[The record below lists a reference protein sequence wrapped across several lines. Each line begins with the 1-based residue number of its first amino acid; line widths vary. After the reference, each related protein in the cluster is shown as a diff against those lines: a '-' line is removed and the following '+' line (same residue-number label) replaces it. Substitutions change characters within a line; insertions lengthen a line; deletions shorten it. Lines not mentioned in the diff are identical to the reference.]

1 MQRDILFDL
10 RMAKQER
17 GLGLYGI
24 VVRQHG
30 EVIAQHRWRSDDRV
44 LLYSVSKTFTSMA
57 AGIAMD
63 EGHFRLEDKVV
74 DFFPEYV
81 PSNAG
86 AYLKQMTVRDLLCMG
101 SGHAECPITSAQQR
115 GETPQDFIKL
125 FMEAPV
131 VYQPG
136 THYLYDNG
144 ATYMVSA
151 IISKTTGQTTRDY
164 LMPRVFDPLNI
175 YNPQWNS
182 CPKGISEGYSGLFL
196 KTEELSRFGQL
207 LLNMGEW
214 KGRQLIPAEYIK
226 MATSYQIDNT
236 PFGPDPESRQGYG
249 FQVWLN
255 TYPNSY
261 RLDGMYGQFC
271 IVLPDLDAVVAITSH
286 EEYRNIDILRLVW
299 DTLADRLEENK

>member
-1 MQRDILFDL
+1 MKRDLLFDL

-30 EVIAQHRWRSDDRV
+30 EIIAQHRWRSDDRV

-57 AGIAMD
+57 AGIAME
-63 EGHFRLEDKVV
+63 EGRFCLKDKVV

-81 PSNAG
+81 PQDAG
-86 AYLKQMTVRDLLCMG
+86 EYLKKMTVRDLLCMG
-101 SGHAECPITSAQQR
+101 SGHAECPITSAQMR
-115 GETPQDFIKL
+115 GETPQDLVKL
-125 FMEAPV
+125 FMDAPV

-136 THYLYDNG
+136 THYVYDNG

-151 IISKTTGQTTRDY
+151 IISKTTGQTVRDY
-164 LMPRVFDPLNI
+164 LMPHVFDPLHI
-175 YNPQWNS
+175 YNPQWHT
-182 CPKGISEGYSGLFL
+182 CPKGISEGYSGLHL
-196 KTEELSRFGQL
+196 TTEELSRFGQML
-207 LLNMGEW
+207 LSQGEW
-214 KGRQLIPAEYIK
+214 EGKQQIPSEYIR
-226 MATSYQIDNT
+226 MATSFQIDNT

-261 RLDGMYGQFC
+261 RLDGMYGQYC
-271 IVLPDLDAVVAITSH
+271 IVLPDLDAVIAITSH
-286 EEYRNIDILRLVW
+286 EEYRNLDILRMVW
-299 DTLADRLEENK
+299 ETLTDRLEERL